1 MTAVPSKAASQ
12 RQLRVGEELRHALAA
27 VMGRGEFQ
35 DPRLRDQVITV
46 TEVKVSP
53 DLKQASAYV
62 LPLGGFEAGPTVD
75 ALNHAAGFLRGQV
88 ARMVKLRHT
97 PRLVFVIDRS
107 FETAERMETLFSHP
121 KVRRDLERSADSDPD
136 AGAGDQGEN

>member
-1 MTAVPSKAASQ
+1 MTAVPSKTASQ

-27 VMGRGEFQ
+27 VVGRGEFQ

-62 LPLGGFEAGPTVD
+62 LPLGGREAGPTVD

-97 PRLVFVIDRS
+97 PRLVFVIDHS
-107 FETAERMETLFSHP
+107 FEAAERMDTLFSQP
-121 KVRRDLERSADSDPD
+121 KVRRDLDRAAESRPDPD
-136 AGAGDQGEN
+136 AGGQGDT